1 MIRKML
7 QVALL
12 AVLVSVSFSSIAQTQ
27 QQLPRPQ
34 NIRIENDAVVWDAV
48 DGASGYRVEWVRAA
62 ARLRYILEEVT
73 HNRFSM
79 SEFYFGETY
88 YVKVQAISSDSADY
102 LDSRWTNFAVLS
114 RPFPTATP
122 TNTPTNTPTATPT
135 HVILRGLATPKLRH
149 VSGTT
154 VAWDTVTGATGYT
167 LILSEDGKT
176 QVFTVDAPQTEYS
189 FSGLNAGETYRAQAL
204 ALGDGRIYE
213 ARGRWSRIVEIS
225 LPIPATAAS
234 TVTAEPTSA
243 ATSKPTETATP
254 APSNTSRPT
263 ATHTATNTPT
273 ATETATPAPTNTAT
287 PTATN
292 TATITPTATATNSPT
307 ATLTDTATATATET
321 STPTVSARLIELSPP
336 ENLRQIGP
344 HTIAWDA
351 VEGAVSYRVR
361 WELPDG
367 SRDTVPVAKSQLEYT
382 LVDISTDLTVKVKV
396 RALGDGVVYV
406 KRGHW
411 TGFWHLNPEPVATS
425 TNTAASTVTDTP
437 TEPATNTATLTP
449 TPTATPT
456 ATVTYTSSPTS
467 TKIPSETPTSTASTT
482 ATPTD
487 TPIPLCELPKP
498 ENLQRISEFVV
509 AWDAVEGATGYRL
522 RWRLQGGDWLSTTL
536 SASQRAYQF
545 AELQVGEPYEIQA
558 QALGDGEVCEQ
569 EGDWSDLLPLTLLPT
584 DTPTFT
590 PTNTATFTPT
600 NTPTDTPTPTFTPT
614 DTPTHTPTFTPT
626 DTPTATPTITPT
638 STPTAT
644 PTDTPTDTP
653 TFTPTNT
660 ATYTATSTP
669 TSTFTFT
676 PTKKPPKK
684 PTKTPTPKP
693 TNTKRPVPPSDTPV
707 PTNTPRSEYSFTHT
721 GEGVGRS
728 PIEAENSAIA
738 DAKSKQ
744 GCRDGYQ
751 RYFSVRRSWSSK
763 APGVASW
770 YVGGAEVFF
779 RCVPK

>member
-1 MIRKML
+1 MLCKFL

-27 QQLPRPQ
+27 QQLSRPQ
-34 NIRIENDAVVWDAV
+34 NIRVENDAVVWDAV

-62 ARLRYILEEVT
+62 ARLRYILEEVA

-88 YVKVQAISSDSADY
+88 FVKVQAISSDSTDY

-135 HVILRGLATPKLRH
+135 RVILRGLATPKLRP
-149 VSGTT
+149 VTGST
-154 VAWDTVTGATGYT
+154 VAWNAIAGAIGYS
-167 LILSEDGKT
+167 LILSGAGEIHSI
-176 QVFTVDAPQTEYS
+176 TVDAPQTEYS
-189 FSGLNAGETYRAQAL
+189 FSGLKADETYRAQAR

-213 ARGRWSRIVEIS
+213 SRGRWSRIVEIS
-225 LPIPATAAS
+225 LPIPATAAF
-234 TVTAEPTSA
+234 TTTAEPTST

-321 STPTVSARLIELSPP
+321 LTPTVSARLIELSPP

-367 SRDTVPVAKSQLEYT
+367 SRDTVSVAKSQLEYT
-382 LVDISTDLTVKVKV
+382 LMGIPTDLTVKVKV

-411 TGFWHLNPEPVATS
+411 TGFWHLNPEPAATS
-425 TNTAASTVTDTP
+425 TH
-437 TEPATNTATLTP
+437 
-449 TPTATPT
+449 
-456 ATVTYTSSPTS
+456 SPTS
-467 TKIPSETPTSTASTT
+467 TATIIPSETPAPTASPTATT
-482 ATPTD
+482 TPTD
-487 TPIPLCELPKP
+487 TPTATATPIPLCELPKP
-498 ENLQRISEFVV
+498 DNLQRISEFVV
-509 AWDAVEGATGYRL
+509 AWDAVERATGYRL
-522 RWRLQGGDWLSTTL
+522 RWRLQGGDWQSTTL

-545 AELQVGEPYEIQA
+545 AELQVGAPYEIQV
-558 QALGDGEVCEQ
+558 QAMGDGEVCEA

-707 PTNTPRSEYSFTHT
+707 PQKYRYLIKGEWVESGGSTSDEANRNGHIAAAKLVPRCQAGETTVTSWIEYRNFRQVQAAQWFIVEAR
-721 GEGVGRS
+721 GIRECEGT
-728 PIEAENSAIA
+728 
-738 DAKSKQ
+738 K
-744 GCRDGYQ
+744 
-751 RYFSVRRSWSSK
+751 
-763 APGVASW
+763 
-770 YVGGAEVFF
+770 
-779 RCVPK
+779 

>member
-122 TNTPTNTPTATPT
+122 TNTPTYTPTATPT
-135 HVILRGLATPKLRH
+135 RVILRGLATPKLRP
-149 VSGTT
+149 VTGST
-154 VAWDTVTGATGYT
+154 VAWNAIAGAIGYS
-167 LILSEDGKT
+167 LILSGAGEIHSI
-176 QVFTVDAPQTEYS
+176 TVDAPQTEYS
-189 FSGLNAGETYRAQAL
+189 FSGLKAGETYRAQTL

-396 RALGDGVVYV
+396 RALGDGVVYER
-406 KRGHW
+406 RGAW
-411 TGFWHLNPEPVATS
+411 TSFLHLKPEPAAISTHSPTATATIIPSETPAPTATS
-425 TNTAASTVTDTP
+425 TA
-437 TEPATNTATLTP
+437 
-449 TPTATPT
+449 TATP
-456 ATVTYTSSPTS
+456 TVTYTSSPTS

-522 RWRLQGGDWLSTTL
+522 RWRLQGGSWLSTNL

-545 AELQVGEPYEIQA
+545 AELQVGAPYEIQA
-558 QALGDGEVCEQ
+558 QALGDGEVCEA
-569 EGDWSDLLPLTLLPT
+569 EGDWSDLLSLTLLPT
-584 DTPTFT
+584 ATPTFT

-626 DTPTATPTITPT
+626 DTPTATPTYTPTFTPSSTPSNTATATATNSPTFTPTATATATFTATPTNTETYTPTFTATRKPPKRPTGKPT
-638 STPTAT
+638 STPTSK
-644 PTDTPTDTP
+644 PNDPP
-653 TFTPTNT
+653 PT
-660 ATYTATSTP
+660 ATDPPPTATDP
-669 TSTFTFT
+669 
-676 PTKKPPKK
+676 
-684 PTKTPTPKP
+684 
-693 TNTKRPVPPSDTPV
+693 
-707 PTNTPRSEYSFTHT
+707 Y
-721 GEGVGRS
+721 
-728 PIEAENSAIA
+728 EAECRTSDWVSYTITSDYPSCSINGVTYYICACKQTCQKQCCTGNSRRCWNFNSNCS
-738 DAKSKQ
+738 D
-744 GCRDGYQ
+744 CT
-751 RYFSVRRSWSSK
+751 FSIR
-763 APGVASW
+763 
-770 YVGGAEVFF
+770 
-779 RCVPK
+779 